1 LEVTEVRQL
10 RIDASCL
17 ANVITPSAD
26 TLPKQQ
32 AAVANFRSGLTPKSD
47 FFKRVYKH
55 TFLIARTP
63 GQKAVALDAA
73 IEFWRLLFTPPSVSW
88 TTTSTPWLDWWI
100 EYLESKWKKT
110 VNKDM
115 WDQTLVFSQKSLED
129 ESMSWWS
136 EDGAWPGVLDEF
148 VVYVNEKRGDE
159 GRMDI
164 E

>member
-1 LEVTEVRQL
+1 MESDQAVNP
-10 RIDASCL
+10 IC
-17 ANVITPSAD
+17 SAD

-32 AAVANFRSGLTPKSD
+32 AAVATFRTRLTTDPD
-47 FFKRVYKH
+47 FFKRVYKY

-73 IEFWRLLFTPPSVSW
+73 IEFWRLLFSPPSVSW
-88 TTTSTPWLDWWI
+88 NTATTPWLDLWI
-100 EYLESKWKKT
+100 EYLERKWKKT

-115 WDQTLVFSQKSLED
+115 WEQTLAFSQKSLKD
-129 ESMSWWS
+129 ETMSWWS

-148 VVYVNEKRGDE
+148 VLYVNERKGDE
-159 GRMDI
+159 GKMDV